1 MTYDP
6 KLNSLSTIRDTSNG
20 GLLSV
25 SFGESTHME
34 PVQPSALQKFLAIA
48 KPIAAIVVT
57 LAGAVLAAGQGGLA
71 LPAWLV
77 GICTALV
84 SIGAGLGIAS
94 SGVAPKAPLAAP
106 VAPEFALKDLPPA
119 EAAASHKTEGPPP

>member
-6 KLNSLSTIRDTSNG
+6 KLNHLSTIRDESNG

-25 SFGESTHME
+25 SFGESTHMD
-34 PVQPSALQKFLAIA
+34 PVQPSALEKFLGIA

-57 LAGAVLAAGQGGLA
+57 LAGAILAAGQGGLT
-71 LPAWLV
+71 LPVWLV
-77 GICTALV
+77 GVCTALV

-94 SGVAPKAPLAAP
+94 SGVKPVPAP
-106 VAPEFALKDLPPA
+106 ALKDLPP
-119 EAAASHKTEGPPP
+119 ETK